1 MMEEMIR
8 NVELC
13 LKKKLSEQQ
22 RLLAEYLIKHGY
34 DSRKTAEEIK
44 SMEYGYWNVSTNT
57 NNPLMP
63 IQVK

>member
-1 MMEEMIR
+1 MMEEMIM

-44 SMEYGYWNVSTNT
+44 SMEYGY
-57 NNPLMP
+57 
-63 IQVK
+63 